1 MMEGHVAWIIECTV
15 KDGQFAALTELLD
28 EMVEGTSA
36 EPATLAYEWYLSG
49 DQGSLHGFE
58 KYADSDAM
66 IAHVNGFLE
75 KWAARFTGCVVIDSL
90 LVYGDPSPAAREILD
105 GWHATYMG
113 PWKGFSRFSAE
124 S

>member
-1 MMEGHVAWIIECTV
+1 MEGHVAWIIECTV
-15 KDGQFAALTELLD
+15 RDGQFAALTELLD

-36 EPATLAYEWYLSG
+36 EPPTLAYEWYLSG

-66 IAHVNGFLE
+66 ISHVNGFLE
-75 KWAARFTGCVVIDSL
+75 KWAARFTGCLVIDRL
-90 LVYGDPSPAAREILD
+90 VVYGDPSPAAREILD
-105 GWHATYMG
+105 GWHAVYMG